1 MSYGSQG
8 IFDLRFTKDGLEKE
22 IFSVECSRIVPAG
35 FQARI
40 PISADLLSW
49 LLNESIN
56 ASVSVQIKFNST
68 EFVLYHGVSMS
79 IEEELC
85 FGIDDVD
92 DSDPDSELVKFRA
105 RKSEF
110 SFG

>member
-22 IFSVECSRIVPAG
+22 IFSVKCSRIVEVG

-40 PISADLLSW
+40 PISADLFSW
-49 LLNESIN
+49 LETSTS

-68 EFVLYHGVSMS
+68 ESVLYHGVSTS
-79 IEEELC
+79 LEEELC
-85 FGIDDVD
+85 FGIDD
-92 DSDPDSELVKFRA
+92 SELDSELVEFKA

-110 SFG
+110 FG